1 MRDAHQSLLA
11 TRMRTKELLEAAD
24 VTGAT
29 ALPFSPPTF
38 HPSPFLLFFPPLY
51 PIAGLSILPLVL
63 LRQLSSHPLHAL
75 RVPPHAHGCPGPRRR
90 L

>member
-29 ALPFSPPTF
+29 ALPFSP
-38 HPSPFLLFFPPLY
+38 LLSIPPLS
-51 PIAGLSILPLVL
+51 PLSLP
-63 LRQLSSHPLHAL
+63 SS
-75 RVPPHAHGCPGPRRR
+75 
-90 L
+90 